1 MAEPVKKPVPL
12 KRKLV
17 VLEEGTLTSMALN
30 PKIAGAFPILA
41 PIAALAR
48 QAPRAGCGSC
58 GRAGQARAE
67 TFTKVKRAIAG
78 MDSTKKRQLK
88 DLLNA
93 QQVQIMYKLP
103 NGKQDNL
110 KF

>member
-1 MAEPVKKPVPL
+1 MAEPVKKVVPL

-30 PKIAGAFPILA
+30 PKIAAVFTFLA
-41 PIAALAR
+41 PIAALSR
-48 QAPRAGCGSC
+48 QSPRAGCGSC
-58 GRAGQARAE
+58 GRAGQIRAE

-88 DLLNA
+88 DMLNA
-93 QQVQIMYKLP
+93 QQIQVLYKLP
-103 NGKQDNL
+103 SGKQDNL

>member
-1 MAEPVKKPVPL
+1 MAEPVNKPVVL

-17 VLEEGTLTSMALN
+17 VLEEGTLTGMALN
-30 PKIAGAFPILA
+30 PKIAAAFPFLA

-48 QAPRAGCGSC
+48 QGQRAGCGSC

-67 TFTKVKRAIAG
+67 TFTKIKRAIAG

-93 QQVQIMYKLP
+93 QQLQVIYKLP
-103 NGKQDNL
+103 TGKQDNL